1 MSPPAPL
8 ATLPLLASGRFPQ
21 MAALVA
27 TKSLSQLWA
36 PSNSHGA
43 CSNGSWP
50 TKFIQAS
57 SAPFDP
63 ADLQHTPSWIFA
75 GLCCWMSHKLPQE
88 HLALLMCIFNLNSI
102 LIYDNID
109 STVPSQD
116 PEGVR

>member
-8 ATLPLLASGRFPQ
+8 ATVPLFVTARFPQ
-21 MAALVA
+21 MTALVA
-27 TKSLSQLWA
+27 TKCLSQLWV

-43 CSNGSWP
+43 GSNGSWP
-50 TKFIQAS
+50 TKFIQTL

-75 GLCCWMSHKLPQE
+75 DLCCQMSHKLP
-88 HLALLMCIFNLNSI
+88 HKYVALLMCIFNLNSI

-109 STVPSQD
+109 GTVPSQD